1 VSNLLKIIEEYMVCP
16 CISSL
21 ILKSLVFPI
30 LKLIRLL
37 QLKCS
42 KCIMEL
48 CNSNLGS
55 LTFSYPFQASAGVVP

>member
-1 VSNLLKIIEEYMVCP
+1 MSNLLKTVEEYMVCL

-30 LKLIRLL
+30 VKLMRLL

-42 KCIMEL
+42 KCITEL
-48 CNSNLGS
+48 WNSNLG
-55 LTFSYPFQASAGVVP
+55 YP